1 MCLGVPLKIIKI
13 IDQNN
18 AIAELGYG
26 NTLNINISLT
36 PEAKEGD
43 YVMVHAGFAIS
54 ILNTQDAIDLLQVI
68 QELKNDKLKNDK
80 LKNDN
85 IKFHQTN

>member
-54 ILNTQDAIDLLQVI
+54 ILNTEDAIDLLQVI
-68 QELKNDKLKNDK
+68 QELKNDKLKND
-80 LKNDN
+80 N
-85 IKFHQTN
+85 IEFNQVN

>member
-68 QELKNDKLKNDK
+68 QELKNDKLKND
-80 LKNDN
+80 N

>member
-36 PEAKEGD
+36 PEAQKGD
-43 YVMVHAGFAIS
+43 YVMVHAGFAIY
-54 ILNTQDAIDLLQVI
+54 ILDTQDAIDLLQVI
-68 QELKNDKLKNDK
+68 QELKNDKLKND
-80 LKNDN
+80 N
-85 IKFHQTN
+85 IKFYQTN

>member
-68 QELKNDKLKNDK
+68 QELKNDKLKND
-80 LKNDN
+80 N
-85 IKFHQTN
+85 IKFHQTNLI

>member
-54 ILNTQDAIDLLQVI
+54 ILNTEDAIDLLQVI
-68 QELKNDKLKNDK
+68 QELKNDKLKND
-80 LKNDN
+80 N
-85 IKFHQTN
+85 IKFNQAN

>member
-54 ILNTQDAIDLLQVI
+54 ILNTEDAIDLLQVI
-68 QELKNDKLKNDK
+68 QELKNDKLKND
-80 LKNDN
+80 N
-85 IKFHQTN
+85 IEFNQTN

>member
-54 ILNTQDAIDLLQVI
+54 ILNTQDAMDLLQVI
-68 QELKNDKLKNDK
+68 QELKNDKLKND
-80 LKNDN
+80 N

>member
-18 AIAELGYG
+18 AVAELGYG

-43 YVMVHAGFAIS
+43 YVMVHAGFSIS

-68 QELKNDKLKNDK
+68 QELKNDNM
-80 LKNDN
+80 
-85 IKFHQTN
+85 KFYQTN

>member
-36 PEAKEGD
+36 PESKEGD

-68 QELKNDKLKNDK
+68 QELKNDKLKND
-80 LKNDN
+80 N

>member
-54 ILNTQDAIDLLQVI
+54 VLNTEDAIDLLQVI
-68 QELKNDKLKNDK
+68 QELKNDKLKND
-80 LKNDN
+80 N
-85 IKFHQTN
+85 IEFNQVN

>member
-54 ILNTQDAIDLLQVI
+54 ILNTEDAIDLLQVI
-68 QELKNDKLKNDK
+68 QELKNDKLKND
-80 LKNDN
+80 N
-85 IKFHQTN
+85 IKFYQTN

>member
-68 QELKNDKLKNDK
+68 QELKNDKLKND
-80 LKNDN
+80 N
-85 IKFHQTN
+85 IEFNQVN

>member
-43 YVMVHAGFAIS
+43 YVMVHAGFSIS

-68 QELKNDKLKNDK
+68 QELKNDKLKND
-80 LKNDN
+80 N